1 MATFVSK
8 PRSTSRRHGSL
19 DLGKERQMRSNV
31 TERSSFCAH
40 PMSRPHA
47 CAARN
52 QAHLGWTDYVSRVL
66 RCAAPCARRA
76 STAQKARSRR
86 DLQSLP
92 RNLVLKA
99 SFACTRC
106 RAGARARGAR
116 NHAHLGWTDYVNR
129 VPRCAI
135 PFAFRTWTAQIAR
148 SRRDLESLPR
158 KLGLKPSAV
167 RSPCRAAG
175 CARRDSMPT

>member
-1 MATFVSK
+1 MAASGSVAVNFSPKSVEVGSYLFLSLHPSCAHFLATFVGK

-40 PMSRPHA
+40 PMARPHA

-86 DLQSLP
+86 DLESLP
-92 RNLVLKA
+92 RNLGLKA
-99 SFACTRC
+99 SFACTQC
-106 RAGARARGAR
+106 RAGARAGRE
-116 NHAHLGWTDYVNR
+116 TT
-129 VPRCAI
+129 P
-135 PFAFRTWTAQIAR
+135 TW
-148 SRRDLESLPR
+148 
-158 KLGLKPSAV
+158 
-167 RSPCRAAG
+167 AG
-175 CARRDSMPT
+175 RIM

>member
-1 MATFVSK
+1 
-8 PRSTSRRHGSL
+8 
-19 DLGKERQMRSNV
+19 MRSNV

-47 CAARN
+47 CEARN

-86 DLQSLP
+86 DLESLP

-106 RAGARARGAR
+106 RAGARAGRE
-116 NHAHLGWTDYVNR
+116 TT
-129 VPRCAI
+129 P
-135 PFAFRTWTAQIAR
+135 TW
-148 SRRDLESLPR
+148 
-158 KLGLKPSAV
+158 
-167 RSPCRAAG
+167 AG
-175 CARRDSMPT
+175 RIM

>member
-1 MATFVSK
+1 MACSHVQQVVHAWAQHPMALLPAHPAGREIRRGAVLSLSLHPSCAHFLATFVGK
-8 PRSTSRRHGSL
+8 LRSPSRRDRSL

-106 RAGARARGAR
+106 RAGARAGRE
-116 NHAHLGWTDYVNR
+116 TT
-129 VPRCAI
+129 P
-135 PFAFRTWTAQIAR
+135 TW
-148 SRRDLESLPR
+148 
-158 KLGLKPSAV
+158 
-167 RSPCRAAG
+167 AG
-175 CARRDSMPT
+175 RIM